1 MVARVVHL
9 ADTEG
14 LDTLADLWS
23 GSPADSLAGCLWRL
37 YLLRSWV
44 YADPAAAAREFDAGR
59 AHTPVHEVV
68 AGVVDPPGPDEVRR
82 LTDLVLRGVVR
93 GDFADTLFRAAA
105 FARVV
110 AAGRAHVGASHAST
124 PYDSDLS
131 ASRLLTLAEQL
142 EQAARLELDG
152 PAGLTLPRRFRATAG
167 PRLVRL
173 VDAPGRGSPGSQNKP
188 LRAATRREALP
199 VRRTTLSRD
208 VRAAIPAASPAFA
221 STSATFAARLA
232 PSVARGTSRAGTA

>member
-1 MVARVVHL
+1 MSEPQHPRHHRPLLPGAGRFEAITGGLDPAVRSEAADRCATLLVRGAHDTGDEEVVARVVHL

-37 YLLRSWV
+37 YVLRAWV
-44 YADPAAAAREFDAGR
+44 YADPAAAALEFDTGR

-68 AGVVDPPGPDEVRR
+68 AGVVDPPGPVEVQA

-110 AAGRAHVGASHAST
+110 AAGRAHLGPERTGYA
-124 PYDSDLS
+124 SDLS
-131 ASRLLTLAEQL
+131 ASRLITMAEQL
-142 EQAARLELDG
+142 EH
-152 PAGLTLPRRFRATAG
+152 
-167 PRLVRL
+167 
-173 VDAPGRGSPGSQNKP
+173 
-188 LRAATRREALP
+188 
-199 VRRTTLSRD
+199 
-208 VRAAIPAASPAFA
+208 AASLEVDG
-221 STSATFAARLA
+221 RLA
-232 PSVARGTSRAGTA
+232 